1 MQKGTHKITVNLKS
15 WMQFISINASKYL
28 IKEFNG
34 SIPKNVYTIM
44 LGTFISPVYLKSNES
59 VIDCF
64 KDTLEVLTRMKGD
77 VTILIKPHAI
87 SSPEIYEKVI
97 SNYSNSKIHIT
108 YLHPAVL
115 AKISKVFIS
124 NYYSTTLSTAKCL
137 GVPTIEYTE
146 TISKP

>member
-1 MQKGTHKITVNLKS
+1 
-15 WMQFISINASKYL
+15 
-28 IKEFNG
+28 
-34 SIPKNVYTIM
+34 
-44 LGTFISPVYLKSNES
+44 
-59 VIDCF
+59 
-64 KDTLEVLTRMKGD
+64 MKGD

-124 NYYSTTLSTAKCL
+124 NYYSTTLAVAKSL
-137 GVPTIEYTE
+137 KVLTIEYTE
-146 TISKP
+146 YNEEALDISNRGSMRPNMSDYFINKGIQMLENTLKKYQLITNRTYKYEEAEESILDALS